1 MTSRGPRL
9 RLLEGDI
16 TGLTVEAMVN
26 PANSLG
32 EMGGGV
38 AGAIRRRGG
47 LEIEAAAMK
56 QAPIPIGTAVL
67 TRAGRLPCR
76 YVIHAPTMVRPA
88 EAADSEKVRKATRAA
103 LECADKQ
110 GIKQVAFPGMGTG
123 VGGLDPLVAAKV
135 MVEEA
140 RAFHAEHLEE
150 VIFVAFGQE
159 LKRAF
164 EKALPAD
171 SPHA

>member
-1 MTSRGPRL
+1 
-9 RLLEGDI
+9 
-16 TGLTVEAMVN
+16 
-26 PANSLG
+26 
-32 EMGGGV
+32 
-38 AGAIRRRGG
+38 
-47 LEIEAAAMK
+47 
-56 QAPIPIGTAVL
+56 
-67 TRAGRLPCR
+67 
-76 YVIHAPTMVRPA
+76 
-88 EAADSEKVRKATRAA
+88 
-103 LECADKQ
+103 
-110 GIKQVAFPGMGTG
+110 MGTG